1 MEAALDVRTGVSPT
15 VEELVAAALE
25 QLGQVGYARETQT
38 SLGCVW
44 RRLARFARQSEES
57 EFSTGLIERFLADRG
72 FPPDGRVDPMPSRLR
87 HYLRG
92 LRKLVE
98 FQRQGRIQPRRR
110 VDRQGSLSPHFRQV
124 LAEYEERRRQA
135 GMRPAT
141 MRQYGQYLPRLL
153 LFLQSVGVEHLSQVK
168 PSHLSDFLLSLRERS
183 HGTIAITMSV
193 ARCFLRY
200 LQQQGVLQDD
210 LVATMPRM
218 RRCRQAKI
226 PTVWTPEQVDRLLAA
241 VDRGSP
247 QGKRDYAIL
256 LLAARLGMRVGDIV
270 RLRLEDIHWEARR
283 IELSQAKT
291 GQPLV
296 LPLSEEVGWA
306 LIDYFRHGR
315 PAGSHREVFL
325 GCRPPFCPFM
335 HRDNL
340 QHLIH
345 KYRRRA
351 GISVPREQPSG
362 LHTLRHS
369 LASHLL
375 SLGTPLP
382 TISEVL
388 GHTNSESTLI
398 YTKVD
403 LPRLQ
408 TCALDPEE
416 LSNAR
421 A

>member
-1 MEAALDVRTGVSPT
+1 MSAAQDVRTDVSPT

-25 QLGQVGYARETQT
+25 QLGQVDYARETQT
-38 SLGCVW
+38 SLGSVW
-44 RRLARFARQSEES
+44 RRLARFARQAEES

-72 FPPDGRVDPMPSRLR
+72 FPPDGRVDPMPSILR
-87 HYLRG
+87 RYLRA

-98 FQRQGRIQPRRR
+98 FQRQGRIEPRRR

-135 GMRPAT
+135 GMRPT
-141 MRQYGQYLPRLL
+141 TLRMCHQNLPTLL
-153 LFLQSVGVEHLSQVK
+153 LFLQQAGVEHLSQVR
-168 PSHLSDFLLSLRERS
+168 PAHMSDFLLSLQ
-183 HGTIAITMSV
+183 HHATGTISAIMSV

-210 LVATMPRM
+210 VVATMPRM

-226 PTVWTPEQVDRLLAA
+226 PTVWTPEQVDGLLAA

-270 RLRLEDIHWEARR
+270 RLRLEDIHWEARC

-291 GQPLV
+291 GQPLA

-306 LIDYFRHGR
+306 LIDYLRHAR
-315 PAGSHREVFL
+315 PSVAHREVFL
-325 GCRPPFCPFM
+325 WCKPPFCPFV

-416 LSNAR
+416 LSDAR